1 LHSRDLFAHC
11 EEDPS
16 LRSLE
21 LLHDFI
27 DGQIMAWR
35 LIPTLPDANVS
46 SVEIDILRILRE
58 LLRELQKPF
67 QLEQRVIREAV
78 VENEAMLVE
87 LPREQDR
94 INI

>member
-1 LHSRDLFAHC
+1 
-11 EEDPS
+11 
-16 LRSLE
+16 
-21 LLHDFI
+21 
-27 DGQIMAWR
+27 
-35 LIPTLPDANVS
+35 
-46 SVEIDILRILRE
+46 LRE
-58 LLRELQKPF
+58 LLRELQKPI